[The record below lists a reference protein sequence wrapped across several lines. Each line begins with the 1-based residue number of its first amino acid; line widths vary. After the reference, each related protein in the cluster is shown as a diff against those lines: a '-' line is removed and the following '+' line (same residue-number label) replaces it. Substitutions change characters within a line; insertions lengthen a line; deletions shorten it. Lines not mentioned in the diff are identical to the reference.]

1 MEVSVI
7 PAQLYADC
15 GAADCIYI
23 EGAVRIALPLLMH
36 AQSRIN
42 REELKPLSLEAV
54 LVAKSEDV
62 FFYSCAPVVLW
73 ASSAASEQDSSAA
86 ALYGS
91 GSSGKDRG
99 RDNVWSFCSD
109 VSTGN
114 EDHTLDEDFNE
125 NDRIFDTAFKA
136 GASYMQ
142 FPFRFKIPASL
153 PPTLIAPRTPLVEA
167 TCPQCTTLVEQSA
180 ETGRTGLVRFP
191 QYEVMA
197 MLSFESFAV
206 SAYQVVSAPLTLTRT
221 IPNVDMRN
229 DIEPVK
235 MEGMI
240 GSGAFRYKLWDAPKY
255 HVLGMSQPYEFKLV
269 LSNGSLDLSK
279 ITSVNVRPV
288 FRYRHNSAQEQPTSQ
303 SAHLYTPYQNSS
315 TLPPRSISLPSMQG
329 SQSLTVTVPATQM
342 DRISYPNAPNLGN
355 WCLENAIELG
365 ITYRAGVGSS
375 SAIPATGSLSRMIKP
390 SHHPHLHHAENGY
403 IAVGDSGSGMRMG
416 FVVIPVTIVQP
427 FIADAGAVI
436 NSSGVGGGWDGFGED
451 TRRLELESLM
461 DRVEKNGVTVE
472 GTVSCLFSAK
482 KLVRMGLK
490 DWVDAGTDAAVSVA
504 AGGRQDD
511 AGSGSSGAVYRSDAK
526 PKHSGG
532 HVVVPAVP
540 MPPSVT
546 PPAPVVANPGPPA
559 VTTAPSASGPS
570 APSPYIP
577 TRKGSVKSVPMELSA
592 SISPTPAPTV
602 LPPPPPASPSIPK
615 RADSTDISALLANAK
630 ITMTQFTQQQQ
641 QIQQQQQQQQQQK
654 QQQRRE
660 SIVQSLDLKEFAP
673 PAPAPVAMPVIP
685 RRTNSQAI
693 RVFIQPKQ
701 QPQPQKLQR
710 GMGEARKP
718 FPNPVPNTSNNNNNN
733 NNINNNNNTN
743 NFGYR
748 SLPRPPQPSPP
759 TANASF
765 RFPMQQPAQTLPTIA
780 AGATLY
786 GKSNDRDDLYSP
798 PVDDDDDNIFAF
810 KAPKSQR
817 DEVDSLGAEVGYSGG
832 NVTIGLT
839 VPQQRIRKKS
849 VTFDEK
855 IQLYS
860 ALSYANS
867 EDASALGLF
876 TSDATGNPYAP
887 ADSLENN
894 SSQGRSNVFLTQPP
908 RRVSLATETVN
919 EVLQTRAETLDIVD
933 NEEDQSMVPGGR
945 GVFDDDEISG
955 GAFGVP
961 GRLQRSGSLP
971 REAPIFQQT
980 PSPLTNPVPGYA
992 SLPRNLGASGGLKGY
1007 GSNMPM
1013 QQQPGMR
1020 VGAKAGP
1027 PVGGKPLGPPV
1038 VIAPRTSSVRWT
1050 EDQ

>member
-73 ASSAASEQDSSAA
+73 ASSAASDQDSSAA

-125 NDRIFDTAFKA
+125 NDRIFDTAVKA

-153 PPTLIAPRTPLVEA
+153 PPTLIAPRIQLAEA
-167 TCPQCTTLVEQSA
+167 TCAQCATLLEQSA
-180 ETGRTGLVRFP
+180 DSGRTGLVRFP

-229 DIEPVK
+229 DMEPVK

-279 ITSVNVRPV
+279 ILSVNVRPV
-288 FRYRHNSAQEQPTSQ
+288 FRYRHNTTQEQPTAQ

-315 TLPPRSISLPSMQG
+315 SLPPRSVALPGIQG
-329 SQSLTVTVPATQM
+329 SQSITVTIPAAHM
-342 DRISYPNAPNLGN
+342 DRIAFPNAPNLGN
-355 WCLENAIELG
+355 WCLENAMEISV
-365 ITYRAGVGSS
+365 TYRGGAGSS
-375 SAIPATGSLSRMIKP
+375 GPAIPATGSLSRMIKP
-390 SHHPHLHHAENGY
+390 PHHPHMHHAENGY
-403 IAVGDSGSGMRMG
+403 ISIGDSGSGLRMG
-416 FVVIPVTIVQP
+416 FVIIPVTIIQP
-427 FIADAGAVI
+427 FIDEAAAVI
-436 NSSGVGGGWDGFGED
+436 NNSIGSSISGGWDSFGED

-461 DRVEKNGVTVE
+461 DRVETSGVTVE

-482 KLVRMGLK
+482 KLVRIGLK
-490 DWVDAGTDAAVSVA
+490 DWVDAGTDVAVSVT

-511 AGSGSSGAVYRSDAK
+511 AVSGSSGAVYRSDAK

-532 HVVVPAVP
+532 HVAVPAVP
-540 MPPSVT
+540 MPPQATPVVPPVALPVSAAVIAAPSAT
-546 PPAPVVANPGPPA
+546 APPAPSPHIPA
-559 VTTAPSASGPS
+559 
-570 APSPYIP
+570 
-577 TRKGSVKSVPMELSA
+577 RKGSVKSVPMELST
-592 SISPTPAPTV
+592 SVSPTPAPTV

-615 RADSTDISALLANAK
+615 RTDSTDISVLLANAK
-630 ITMTQFTQQQQ
+630 ITMSQFTQQQQ
-641 QIQQQQQQQQQQK
+641 QIQQQQQLQQQVQQQQK
-654 QQQRRE
+654 QQPRRE

-701 QPQPQKLQR
+701 QQQPQKLQR

-718 FPNPVPNTSNNNNNN
+718 FPSPVPNMSNNMNNNAV
-733 NNINNNNNTN
+733 
-743 NFGYR
+743 GYR
-748 SLPRPPQPSPP
+748 SNPRPPQPSPP
-759 TANASF
+759 TVNAGF
-765 RFPMQQPAQTLPTIA
+765 RFPAQPPPQSLPTVSP
-780 AGATLY
+780 AGTLY
-786 GKSNDRDDLYSP
+786 GKNKDRDDLYSP
-798 PVDDDDDNIFAF
+798 PVDDDDYNIFDF
-810 KAPKSQR
+810 KGAKSVH
-817 DEVDSLGAEVGYSGG
+817 DEVDSLGAETGYSGG
-832 NVTIGLT
+832 NVTVGLT
-839 VPQQRIRKKS
+839 PPQQRARKKS

-867 EDASALGLF
+867 EDTSAIGLL
-876 TSDATGNPYAP
+876 SPEATGISYTPP
-887 ADSLENN
+887 DMTDNN
-894 SSQGRSNVFLTQPP
+894 SGRGRSNVFLAQPP

-933 NEEDQSMVPGGR
+933 SEDEQSMVPGGR
-945 GVFDDDEISG
+945 GVFDDEELSG
-955 GAFGVP
+955 RDFGP
-961 GRLQRSGSLP
+961 PDRLQRSGSLP
-971 REAPIFQQT
+971 REAPIFQQA
-980 PSPLTNPVPGYA
+980 PSPLANPVPGFA
-992 SLPRNLGASGGLKGY
+992 SLPRNLAGV
-1007 GSNMPM
+1007 
-1013 QQQPGMR
+1013 R
-1020 VGAKAGP
+1020 VGVKAAAP
-1027 PVGGKPLGPPV
+1027 AASKPLGPPV
-1038 VIAPRTSSVRWT
+1038 VIAPRTSSARWT
-1050 EDQ
+1050 EEQ